1 MSQPY
6 QAGPLGSIVTLLLDH
21 SVQAEL
27 ELVGPQLKNIRDAM
41 QQVKKSFAPKMQDLQ
56 RQAEAE
62 KPKARAAL
70 MRGLMEEV
78 DSTLGKTMRPDQVN
92 RFRQIRLQQAGITA
106 FTEEAV
112 QRKLQL
118 SDEQKSRIK
127 GIVMR
132 GTGEVAKAQRGAP
145 GSRAE
150 AVTTVQEQVRNAVM
164 DVLSE
169 RQVTTWKEM
178 IGEPFVFGAKG
189 AKASS
194 PADPGSGPGRKGPGS
209 QGPSSKGPSEDPF
222 SFGE

>member
-1 MSQPY
+1 MSQSY
-6 QAGPLGSIVTLLLDH
+6 QVGPLGSIVSLLLDH

-27 ELVGPQLKNIRDAM
+27 ELAGPQLKNIRDAM
-41 QQVKKSFAPKMQDLQ
+41 QQVKKSFAPKIQDLQ
-56 RQAEAE
+56 RQGEAE

-70 MRGLMEEV
+70 MQGLMEEV

-112 QRKLQL
+112 QRNLQL

-127 GIVMR
+127 GIIMR

-150 AVTTVQEQVRNAVM
+150 AVTTVQEGVRNAVM

-169 RQVTTWKEM
+169 GQVTTWKEM
-178 IGEPFVFGAKG
+178 IGQPFVFSAEDP
-189 AKASS
+189 KAPS
-194 PADPGSGPGRKGPGS
+194 PAAPGFGPGRRDGRS
-209 QGPSSKGPSEDPF
+209 RTRSRSKGTDCRA
-222 SFGE
+222 G

>member
-6 QAGPLGSIVTLLLDH
+6 QVGPLGSIVTLLLDH

-41 QQVKKSFAPKMQDLQ
+41 QQVKKSFAPKIEDLQ
-56 RQAEAE
+56 RQGEAE

-70 MRGLMEEV
+70 MQGLMEEV

-106 FTEEAV
+106 FTEAAV

-150 AVTTVQEQVRNAVM
+150 AVTTVQERVRNAVM

-178 IGEPFVFGAKG
+178 IGVPFVFSAKG
-189 AKASS
+189 AKAPS
-194 PADPGSGPGRKGPGS
+194 PAAPGSGLGRKAPGS